1 MNVLL
6 LGGNLFLS
14 CIFPIVLLLVGQYFK
29 NHIHMEIGNQGIVTP
44 SAKVSQEAW
53 LYAQKIGG
61 PKLQKYGVISLLI
74 TLLADVLILIFGK
87 NQEYMFCLSGVIGFC
102 AVIGVL
108 MEIENAVKKQIEKT
122 NDC

>member
-6 LGGNLFLS
+6 LGGKLFLS
-14 CIFPIVLLLVGQYFK
+14 CIFPIVLLVVGQYFK
-29 NHIHMEIGNQGIVTP
+29 THIHMEIGNQGIVTP

-61 PKLQKYGVISLLI
+61 PKLQKYGVVALLI
-74 TLLADVLILIFGK
+74 TLLTDVLILVFGT
-87 NQEYMFCLSGVIGFC
+87 NQEYMFYLSGVIGFC
-102 AVIGVL
+102 AVVGAL
-108 MEIENAVKKQIEKT
+108 MEIELAVKKQIEKK